1 MYENTYPNGMQPV
14 SGTVACPAPS
24 TIALY
29 NSRAVT
35 VATFFGTPAA
45 GALLMALNYKR
56 LGKTGPA
63 AITLILGFTVTAA
76 AVGLG
81 FIAPKAFTYSLGLA
95 LLYAT
100 RVLAEKLQGPMVAN
114 HVSQGGKLGSRWT
127 ALGIGVG
134 FFVVIFLSVLVP
146 VYAQDSKPKVKIGEN
161 DEVFYTGSATKADA
175 LALGNEL
182 KTDGYF
188 KDRGTS
194 IFLDKGKDGTTL
206 SMVVKD
212 GVWEKPE
219 ILMEE
224 EEVAREVASV
234 IGGFPVHVK
243 VIDKEQQ
250 VKKQGIV
257 GRVSG
262 NGKDEVFYFTDATQ
276 AEASALDKALQREEY
291 FSGRET
297 SVMYSNDS
305 GVKAISFVVSDGYWN
320 DPAHVTSFEGLV
332 KALAPAVGGLPV
344 TLKLVNTTLD
354 DKKVVV
360 VQ

>member
-1 MYENTYPNGMQPV
+1 MYENAYPNGMQPV
-14 SGTVACPAPS
+14 SESLACPAPS
-24 TIALY
+24 AITLY

-45 GALLMALNYKR
+45 GSLLMALNYKR
-56 LGKTGPA
+56 MGRKGPA
-63 AITLILGFTVTAA
+63 AITLIIGFAVTAA

-81 FIAPKAFTYSLGLA
+81 FIAPQAFTYSLGLA

-100 RVLAEKLQGPMVAN
+100 RVVAEKLQGPMVAN

-127 ALGIGVG
+127 ALGIGVA

-146 VYAQDSKPKVKIGEN
+146 VYAQDAKPKVKIGEN
-161 DEVFYTGSATKADA
+161 DEVFYTGTATKADA
-175 LALGNEL
+175 LALGTEL

-194 IFLDKGKDGTTL
+194 VFLDKGKDGTTL

-219 ILMEE
+219 ILQEE

-234 IGGFPVHVK
+234 VGGFPIHVK
-243 VIDKEQQ
+243 VMDKEQQ

-262 NGKDEVFYFTDATQ
+262 NGKDEVFYFSDATQ
-276 AEASALDKALQREEY
+276 AEAAALDKALQHEEY
-291 FSGRET
+291 FSGHEA
-297 SVMYSNDS
+297 SVMYAKDA
-305 GVKAISFVVSDGYWN
+305 GVKSISFVVSDGFWE
-320 DPAHVTSFEGLV
+320 DAGHVTSFEALV
-332 KALAPAVGGLPV
+332 KAVAPATGGLPV

-354 DKKVVV
+354 EKKVVV